1 MKMFLL
7 GDKKNIVIKYKKK
20 TIVGLVE
27 PVTIASAS
35 GKKVEVLARIDS
47 GATMSSIDV
56 KLAAEL
62 SLGPILKTK
71 IIKSASGRNLRP
83 VVTAELI
90 LADHDFK
97 TDFTVADR
105 AHMKYQILIGQNIL
119 KKGFLIDPAKDI
131 PKGK

>member
-1 MKMFLL
+1 MFLL
-7 GDKKNIVIKYKKK
+7 GDKRNIVIKYKKK
-20 TIVGLVE
+20 TVVGLVE

-71 IIKSASGRNLRP
+71 IIKSASGKNLRP
-83 VVTAELI
+83 VVAAELV
-90 LADHDFK
+90 LADQEFK
-97 TDFTVADR
+97 TDFSIADR
-105 AHMKYQILIGQNIL
+105 ADMKYQVLIGQNIL
-119 KKGFLIDPAKDI
+119 KRGFLIDPAKEI
-131 PKGK
+131 PK